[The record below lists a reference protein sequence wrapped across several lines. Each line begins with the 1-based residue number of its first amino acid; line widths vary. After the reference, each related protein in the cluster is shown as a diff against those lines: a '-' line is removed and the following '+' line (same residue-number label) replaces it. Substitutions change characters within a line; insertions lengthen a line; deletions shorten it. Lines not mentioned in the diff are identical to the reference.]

1 MRLSFIKS
9 LYLIDLNLIIINQ
22 VHFIKSLLSNRF
34 IKLFLNL
41 VHSYLH
47 YITLHYFIDLKLIK
61 FDRSISSQMSEKQ
74 FENKKLLFKLSTRSL
89 FQTRACTRFQTRSMI
104 KSESDRVSSNSESAS
119 LVSFSV
125 IESDITKR
133 DLARSIREQS
143 VVDDILINQYV
154 IRMFKTF
161 FSK

>member
-1 MRLSFIKS
+1 MSFIKS

>member
-1 MRLSFIKS
+1 LSFIKS